1 MNRLWQSHS
10 HTLNCWE
17 SLMRPFGIRKHK
29 LSKTIPHTYT
39 TPQLVG
45 HVALW
50 NPTSTLHFNWPLFSR
65 CHYIISCI
73 VTAPCLSLNSLNRRP
88 ITTHL
93 IRLHSQLS
101 RLKSCYYSTNNS
113 YNTSQQC
120 YLTHHFPL
128 FFTTYIQ
135 NQFLCW
141 PKPLQS
147 RINRTTQFRLH
158 PTLCAPYTLKKDM
171 PNPPPPSTMSTSVN
185 KAQSVLSISSLLV
198 SRFDKSGCVDIP

>member
-1 MNRLWQSHS
+1 
-10 HTLNCWE
+10 
-17 SLMRPFGIRKHK
+17 MRPFGIRKHK

-50 NPTSTLHFNWPLFSR
+50 NPTSTLHFNRPLFSR

-73 VTAPCLSLNSLNRRP
+73 VTAPCLSLNYLNRRP
-88 ITTHL
+88 ITTRL

-113 YNTSQQC
+113 YNTSQQR
-120 YLTHHFPL
+120 YLTR
-128 FFTTYIQ
+128 
-135 NQFLCW
+135 N
-141 PKPLQS
+141 
-147 RINRTTQFRLH
+147 NRTTQFRLH

-171 PNPPPPSTMSTSVN
+171 PNPPPPSTVSTSVN
-185 KAQSVLSISSLLV
+185 KAQSVLSISFLLV